1 MWRKVW
7 RSLPWI
13 PVVWCANDAVVSV
26 REIDAEKSGLKGIEC
41 SDEREQRRRLYAML
55 DKMSY
60 RYWDVERGDAV
71 HVPRPG
77 SMYSSL
83 SSSTE
88 GKEKEAKSRPIRKHT
103 MELQRVVEGKENE
116 AKSRP
121 IRRHTMELQRVVAL
135 ENDLVAWKETN
146 AKTGGEEMKDALV
159 PKGHCFIASEREEVE
174 HVGIVPVGLIEAK
187 VPYAVTVGGD
197 RGGFFPGVNAIG
209 ISKTSLTTPID
220 SGRRVVVRR
229 RYFYRI
235 SST

>member
-13 PVVWCANDAVVSV
+13 PVIWCANDAVVSV

-83 SSSTE
+83 SSSKE
-88 GKEKEAKSRPIRKHT
+88 GKEKEAKSRPIRK
-103 MELQRVVEGKENE
+103 
-116 AKSRP
+116 
-121 IRRHTMELQRVVAL
+121 HTMELQRVVAL

-229 RYFYRI
+229 RYF
-235 SST
+235 

>member
-1 MWRKVW
+1 
-7 RSLPWI
+7 
-13 PVVWCANDAVVSV
+13 VWCANDAVVSV

-83 SSSTE
+83 SSSKE
-88 GKEKEAKSRPIRKHT
+88 GKEK
-103 MELQRVVEGKENE
+103 E

-229 RYFYRI
+229 RYF
-235 SST
+235 

>member
-83 SSSTE
+83 SSSKE

-197 RGGFFPGVNAIG
+197 RGGFFPGLNAIG

-229 RYFYRI
+229 RYF
-235 SST
+235 

>member
-1 MWRKVW
+1 M
-7 RSLPWI
+7 
-13 PVVWCANDAVVSV
+13 WCANDAVVSV

-83 SSSTE
+83 SSSKE

-197 RGGFFPGVNAIG
+197 RGGFFP
-209 ISKTSLTTPID
+209 
-220 SGRRVVVRR
+220 RRKRDWD
-229 RYFYRI
+229 FEDEFNDAD
-235 SST
+235 

>member
-1 MWRKVW
+1 M
-7 RSLPWI
+7 
-13 PVVWCANDAVVSV
+13 WCANDAVVSV

-83 SSSTE
+83 SSSKE
-88 GKEKEAKSRPIRKHT
+88 GKEK
-103 MELQRVVEGKENE
+103 E

-229 RYFYRI
+229 RYF
-235 SST
+235 

>member
-83 SSSTE
+83 SSSKE
-88 GKEKEAKSRPIRKHT
+88 GKDKEAKSRPIRKHT

-229 RYFYRI
+229 RYF
-235 SST
+235 

>member
-83 SSSTE
+83 SSS
-88 GKEKEAKSRPIRKHT
+88 K
-103 MELQRVVEGKENE
+103 EGKENE

-229 RYFYRI
+229 RYF
-235 SST
+235 

>member
-83 SSSTE
+83 SSSKE
-88 GKEKEAKSRPIRKHT
+88 GKEKEAKSRPIRK
-103 MELQRVVEGKENE
+103 
-116 AKSRP
+116 
-121 IRRHTMELQRVVAL
+121 HTMELQRVVAL

-209 ISKTSLTTPID
+209 ISKTSLTTPIY

-229 RYFYRI
+229 RYF
-235 SST
+235 

>member
-1 MWRKVW
+1 M
-7 RSLPWI
+7 
-13 PVVWCANDAVVSV
+13 WCANDAVVSV

-83 SSSTE
+83 SSSKE

-103 MELQRVVEGKENE
+103 MELQRVVEGKEDE
-116 AKSRP
+116 ADGRP
-121 IRRHTMELQRVVAL
+121 IRRRHTMELQRVVAL

-146 AKTGGEEMKDALV
+146 TKTGGEEMKDALV

-229 RYFYRI
+229 RYF
-235 SST
+235 

>member
-83 SSSTE
+83 SSSKE

-220 SGRRVVVRR
+220 SARRVVVRR
-229 RYFYRI
+229 RYF
-235 SST
+235 

>member
-1 MWRKVW
+1 M
-7 RSLPWI
+7 
-13 PVVWCANDAVVSV
+13 WCANDAVVSV

-71 HVPRPG
+71 HVPRSG

-83 SSSTE
+83 SSSKE
-88 GKEKEAKSRPIRKHT
+88 GKEKEAKSRPIRK
-103 MELQRVVEGKENE
+103 
-116 AKSRP
+116 
-121 IRRHTMELQRVVAL
+121 HTMELQRVVAL

-229 RYFYRI
+229 RYF
-235 SST
+235 

>member
-83 SSSTE
+83 SSSKE

-135 ENDLVAWKETN
+135 QNDLVAWKETN

-229 RYFYRI
+229 RYF
-235 SST
+235 

>member
-1 MWRKVW
+1 M
-7 RSLPWI
+7 
-13 PVVWCANDAVVSV
+13 WCANDAVVSV

-77 SMYSSL
+77 SVYSSL
-83 SSSTE
+83 SSSKE

-116 AKSRP
+116 AKSRA

-229 RYFYRI
+229 RYF
-235 SST
+235 

>member
-83 SSSTE
+83 SSSKE

-229 RYFYRI
+229 RYF
-235 SST
+235 

>member
-1 MWRKVW
+1 
-7 RSLPWI
+7 
-13 PVVWCANDAVVSV
+13 
-26 REIDAEKSGLKGIEC
+26 
-41 SDEREQRRRLYAML
+41 ML

-83 SSSTE
+83 SSSEE

-103 MELQRVVEGKENE
+103 MELQRVVEGKEDE
-116 AKSRP
+116 ADGRP
-121 IRRHTMELQRVVAL
+121 IRRRHTMELQRVVAL

-229 RYFYRI
+229 RYF
-235 SST
+235 

>member
-83 SSSTE
+83 SSSEE
-88 GKEKEAKSRPIRKHT
+88 GKEKEAKSRPIRK
-103 MELQRVVEGKENE
+103 
-116 AKSRP
+116 
-121 IRRHTMELQRVVAL
+121 HTMELQRVVAL

-209 ISKTSLTTPID
+209 ISKTSLTTPIY

-229 RYFYRI
+229 RYF
-235 SST
+235 

>member
-1 MWRKVW
+1 M
-7 RSLPWI
+7 
-13 PVVWCANDAVVSV
+13 
-26 REIDAEKSGLKGIEC
+26 
-41 SDEREQRRRLYAML
+41 Q
-55 DKMSY
+55 
-60 RYWDVERGDAV
+60 
-71 HVPRPG
+71 
-77 SMYSSL
+77 
-83 SSSTE
+83 
-88 GKEKEAKSRPIRKHT
+88 
-103 MELQRVVEGKENE
+103 LQRVVEGKENE

-229 RYFYRI
+229 RYF
-235 SST
+235 

>member
-1 MWRKVW
+1 M
-7 RSLPWI
+7 
-13 PVVWCANDAVVSV
+13 WCANDAVVSV

-77 SMYSSL
+77 SMYSS
-83 SSSTE
+83 SPSKE
-88 GKEKEAKSRPIRKHT
+88 GKEKEADGRPIRKHT
-103 MELQRVVEGKENE
+103 MQLQRVVEGKENE

-229 RYFYRI
+229 RYF
-235 SST
+235 

>member
-1 MWRKVW
+1 M
-7 RSLPWI
+7 
-13 PVVWCANDAVVSV
+13 VSV

-77 SMYSSL
+77 SMYSS
-83 SSSTE
+83 SSSKE
-88 GKEKEAKSRPIRKHT
+88 GKENEADGRPTRKHT

-187 VPYAVTVGGD
+187 VPYAVTVCGD

-229 RYFYRI
+229 RYF
-235 SST
+235 

>member
-83 SSSTE
+83 SSSKE

-103 MELQRVVEGKENE
+103 MELQRVVEGKEDE
-116 AKSRP
+116 ADGRP
-121 IRRHTMELQRVVAL
+121 IRRRHTMELQRVVAL

-229 RYFYRI
+229 RYF
-235 SST
+235 

>member
-83 SSSTE
+83 SSSKE

-146 AKTGGEEMKDALV
+146 EKTGGEEMKDALV

-229 RYFYRI
+229 RYF
-235 SST
+235 

>member
-1 MWRKVW
+1 M
-7 RSLPWI
+7 
-13 PVVWCANDAVVSV
+13 VSV

-83 SSSTE
+83 SSKE
-88 GKEKEAKSRPIRKHT
+88 GKEREAVGRPIRKHT
-103 MELQRVVEGKENE
+103 MELQRVLEGKENE

-121 IRRHTMELQRVVAL
+121 IRKHAMELQRVVAL
-135 ENDLVAWKETN
+135 QNDLVAWKETN

-187 VPYAVTVGGD
+187 VPYAVTVCGD

-229 RYFYRI
+229 RYF
-235 SST
+235 

>member
-77 SMYSSL
+77 LMYSSL
-83 SSSTE
+83 SSS
-88 GKEKEAKSRPIRKHT
+88 K
-103 MELQRVVEGKENE
+103 EGKENE

-229 RYFYRI
+229 RYF
-235 SST
+235 

>member
-1 MWRKVW
+1 M
-7 RSLPWI
+7 
-13 PVVWCANDAVVSV
+13 WCANDAVVSV

-83 SSSTE
+83 SSSKE

-103 MELQRVVEGKENE
+103 MELQRVVEGKEDE
-116 AKSRP
+116 ADGRP
-121 IRRHTMELQRVVAL
+121 IRRRHTMELQRVVAL

-229 RYFYRI
+229 RYF
-235 SST
+235 

>member
-1 MWRKVW
+1 M
-7 RSLPWI
+7 
-13 PVVWCANDAVVSV
+13 WCANDAVVSV

-83 SSSTE
+83 SFSKE

-229 RYFYRI
+229 RYF
-235 SST
+235 

>member
-83 SSSTE
+83 SSSEE

-229 RYFYRI
+229 RYF
-235 SST
+235 

>member
-83 SSSTE
+83 SSSKE

-103 MELQRVVEGKENE
+103 MELQRVV
-116 AKSRP
+116 
-121 IRRHTMELQRVVAL
+121 AL

-146 AKTGGEEMKDALV
+146 TKTGGEEMKDALV

-209 ISKTSLTTPID
+209 ISKTSLTTPIY

-229 RYFYRI
+229 RYF
-235 SST
+235 

>member
-1 MWRKVW
+1 M
-7 RSLPWI
+7 
-13 PVVWCANDAVVSV
+13 WCANDAVVSV

-83 SSSTE
+83 SSSKE
-88 GKEKEAKSRPIRKHT
+88 GKENEAKSRPIRKHT

-229 RYFYRI
+229 RYF
-235 SST
+235 

>member
-83 SSSTE
+83 SSSKE

-103 MELQRVVEGKENE
+103 MELQRVVEGKEKE

-229 RYFYRI
+229 RSF
-235 SST
+235 

>member
-83 SSSTE
+83 SSSKE
-88 GKEKEAKSRPIRKHT
+88 GKEKEAKSRPIRRHT
-103 MELQRVVEGKENE
+103 MELQRVVEGKEKE

-229 RYFYRI
+229 RYF
-235 SST
+235 

>member
-83 SSSTE
+83 SSSKE

-146 AKTGGEEMKDALV
+146 AKTGGEEMKDALL

-229 RYFYRI
+229 RYF
-235 SST
+235 

>member
-1 MWRKVW
+1 M
-7 RSLPWI
+7 
-13 PVVWCANDAVVSV
+13 WCANDAVVSV

-83 SSSTE
+83 SSSKE

-135 ENDLVAWKETN
+135 QNDLVAWKETN

-229 RYFYRI
+229 RYF
-235 SST
+235 

>member
-1 MWRKVW
+1 M
-7 RSLPWI
+7 
-13 PVVWCANDAVVSV
+13 VSV

-83 SSSTE
+83 SSSKE

-103 MELQRVVEGKENE
+103 MELQRVV
-116 AKSRP
+116 
-121 IRRHTMELQRVVAL
+121 AL

-146 AKTGGEEMKDALV
+146 TKTGGEEMKDALV

-229 RYFYRI
+229 RYF
-235 SST
+235 

>member
-1 MWRKVW
+1 
-7 RSLPWI
+7 
-13 PVVWCANDAVVSV
+13 VWCANDAVVSV

-83 SSSTE
+83 SSSKE

-103 MELQRVVEGKENE
+103 MELQRVVEGKEKE

-229 RYFYRI
+229 RYF
-235 SST
+235 